1 MAESVNK
8 PKQMAAYDQL
18 AITSE
23 GYIPYDDNSGFD
35 EENEIIGEIPLQNLS
50 SCDYCSTGLLRI
62 EDKILQERSYR
73 DYCLWYCQKCRF
85 WQARVYSDP
94 FFSCMP
100 PLENWAYVSKLREFK
115 GNLPE
120 CCDAELAAYIRRHPD
135 VLHRYPPTRFEKLVA
150 DVFRANYVNAEVLHV
165 GKPKDGGIDVRLIE
179 ADKEQW
185 LIQVKRRESQNKAE
199 GVSTIRDMLGAMMLA
214 DGHQGIVVS
223 TAPRFSREAQ
233 SAAAK
238 ARKRGMTVRLVDRG
252 IFEKML
258 DPILPDR
265 PWLQPISQVDSELA
279 AHLAEQIPSDK
290 QLDLFTPYP
299 LQTQNS
305 FGI

>member
-18 AITSE
+18 AITGE

-35 EENEIIGEIPLQNLS
+35 EENEIIGDIPLQNLG
-50 SCDYCSTGLLRI
+50 YCAYCATKLLRN
-62 EDKILQERSYR
+62 EEEILQERSYR
-73 DYCLWYCQKCRF
+73 DHCLWYCQKCRF
-85 WQARVYSDP
+85 WQARVYSNP

-100 PLENWAYVSKLREFK
+100 PPENWAYVSKLREFK
-115 GNLPE
+115 GDLPE
-120 CCDAELAAYIRRHPD
+120 CCDAELAAYIRRNPD

-165 GKPKDGGIDVRLIE
+165 GKPYDRGIDVMLIE
-179 ADKEQW
+179 ADGKQW

-199 GVSTIRDMLGAMMLA
+199 GVSTIRDMLGAMVLA
-214 DGHQGIVVS
+214 GTLQGVVVS

-238 ARKRGMTVRLVDRG
+238 ARKHGMTVRLVDRG

-290 QLDLFTPYP
+290 QLDLFPPYP
-299 LQTQNS
+299 LQTQKS
-305 FGI
+305 FDI